1 MVWIKKIVVF
11 IRKFALDISKARNN
25 FLSVNN
31 MANSNDSVSSLD
43 ENTQDGMIRNEGP
56 VPYGY
61 HPVCEAR
68 SPMSSASASDSGSA
82 DSDGGEAD
90 LVADVD
96 NGDGD
101 GDGQEPLAL
110 SRVGNVDWCR
120 CGNCIAMATHTES
133 LCCKEMAAIEHRMAS
148 GDSCIVDVPNFM
160 AVCVNIVLDV
170 ALLSMMELRA
180 NSLVRS
186 VPSR

>member
-1 MVWIKKIVVF
+1 M
-11 IRKFALDISKARNN
+11 ADSDG
-25 FLSVNN
+25 SVC
-31 MANSNDSVSSLD
+31 SLD
-43 ENTQDGMIRNEGP
+43 ENTTDGHGMIRNEGP

-68 SPMSSASASDSGSA
+68 SPMASASASLSDSGSA
-82 DSDGGEAD
+82 DSDG
-90 LVADVD
+90 
-96 NGDGD
+96 GD

-133 LCCKEMAAIEHRMAS
+133 LCCKEVAAVAYRMAS
-148 GDSCIVDVPNFM
+148 ADSCIVDVPNFM
-160 AVCVNIVLDV
+160 AVCVNIAVLDV

-180 NSLVRS
+180 NSLVRP